1 MYTLSTLD
9 QLRTRLGLASTDT
22 ADDPRLLTALEAAAA
37 QIERGTGR
45 RFCPRQKAIQ
55 HNYTSSL
62 ELLLDDDLLELTSL
76 TNGDNSGINLNDVIP
91 VPDEAPFSYLRLT
104 GSGAFTWNTSP
115 LQAITVNGIWGW
127 HDRPINMWRLSG
139 DTVQN
144 NPLSSSATTLTVI
157 DADGADEESRFP
169 RFQVGHLLKI
179 ENEYLRVTTVNTVT
193 NMLTVLRA
201 VNGTSAASHVLNTPI
216 YTYQPPAELNALALR
231 WASWL
236 YKEADSAAFESAP
249 DTLQAALAPF
259 QRVEVK
265 V

>member
-9 QLRTRLGLASTDT
+9 QLRSRLSLASTDT
-22 ADDPRLLTALEAAAA
+22 ADDPRLLNALQAAASH
-37 QIERGTGR
+37 IERATGR

-55 HNYTSSL
+55 HNYSSSL

-76 TNGDNSGINLNDVIP
+76 TNGDGNTITLTDVIP

-104 GSGAFTWNTSP
+104 NSSAFTWNIAP
-115 LQAITVNGIWGW
+115 LQAVTVTGIWGW
-127 HDRPINMWRLSG
+127 HDRPAEMWRISG

-144 NPLSSSATTLTVI
+144 NPLSSSATAITVL
-157 DADGADEESRFP
+157 DADGADSEALIP

-179 ENEYLRVTTVNTVT
+179 DSEYLRVTAINTLT
-193 NMLTVLRA
+193 NVLTVLRA
-201 VNGTSAASHVLNTPI
+201 ANGTTAASHTLNTPI
-216 YTYQPPAELNALALR
+216 YTYQPPAELNTLALR

-236 YKEADSAAFESAP
+236 YKTADSQTFEAAPEP
-249 DTLQAALAPF
+249 LQAALAPF
-259 QRVEVK
+259 RRVEVK

>member
-9 QLRTRLGLASTDT
+9 QLRARLGLASSDT
-22 ADDPRLLTALEAAAA
+22 ADDPRLLNALQAAAA
-37 QIERGTGR
+37 QIERAAGR

-55 HNYTSSL
+55 HNYSSSL

-76 TNGDNSGINLNDVIP
+76 TNGDGSSINLTDVIP

-104 GSGAFTWNTSP
+104 GSSAFTWNSSP
-115 LQAITVNGIWGW
+115 LQAVTVNGIWGW
-127 HDRPINMWRLSG
+127 HDRPVEMWRVSG

-144 NPLSSSATTLTVI
+144 NPLSSSGTSLTVT
-157 DADGADEESRFP
+157 GAGGVDIEAIAP

-179 ENEYLRVTTVNTVT
+179 DTEYLRVTAVNTAT
-193 NMLTVLRA
+193 NVLTVLRA
-201 VNGTSAASHVLNTPI
+201 ANGTSATSHTLNTPI

-231 WASWL
+231 WAGWL
-236 YKEADSAAFESAP
+236 YKEADSAAFEAAP
-249 DTLQAALAPF
+249 DALQAALAPF
-259 QRVEVK
+259 RRVEVK

>member
-22 ADDPRLLTALEAAAA
+22 ADDTRLMNALQAAAA
-37 QIERGTGR
+37 QIERETGR

-76 TNGDNSGINLNDVIP
+76 TNGDGSSINLNDAIP
-91 VPDEAPFSYLRLT
+91 APDESPFSFIRLT
-104 GSGAFTWNTSP
+104 GGSAFTWNTSP

-127 HDRPINMWRLSG
+127 HDRPAEMWRVTG

-144 NPLSSSATTLTVI
+144 NPLNSSTTSLTVT
-157 DADGADEESRFP
+157 DADGADSEGSFP
-169 RFQVGHLLKI
+169 RFQVGQLLKI
-179 ENEYLRVTTVNTVT
+179 ENEFLRVTAVNTLSNV
-193 NMLTVLRA
+193 LTVLRG
-201 VNGTSAASHVLNTPI
+201 VNGTTATSHALNTPI
-216 YTYQPPAELNALALR
+216 YAYQPPAELNALALR

-236 YKEADSAAFESAP
+236 YKEADSAAFEAAL
-249 DTLQAALAPF
+249 DTLQAPLIYF
-259 QRVEVK
+259 RRVAVK